1 MKRTITNICL
11 PAMLL
16 LLLLLL
22 SSCAQD
28 PYAETRTYHMITVG
42 YDYTDSSATTLK
54 KDIDD
59 AVQVAKCFK
68 SLTNGNIDIYYLLG
82 SDASEI
88 SKYTDITDYSSPTI
102 DNIKSAIDSVAASA
116 TEADITFFYFSGHG
130 ASEQDRTNY
139 NQEFTEDFYIA
150 TKTTD
155 TSSSKT
161 YDTYDLED
169 LLERLDTIPG
179 KVLILGDFCYSGGV
193 LHANNVSAD
202 SSLYDNVDL
211 FNIFFNSQINVEY
224 PDIYAL
230 TASSYYTTSTSAGSK
245 YHSKF
250 TQILL
255 KALGWDDSDLL
266 NPVQGTVSAA
276 DGNTLTLS
284 SLYNWVYENGGVYGV
299 QRPVATSTSAD
310 LVIVNF

>member
-28 PYAETRTYHMITVG
+28 PYAETRTYHMIAVG
-42 YDYTDSSATTLK
+42 YDYSDTSSATTLK

-68 SLTNGNIDIYYLLG
+68 SLTNDNIDIYYLLG
-82 SDASEI
+82 SDESQI
-88 SKYTDITDYSSPTI
+88 TKYTDITDYSSPTKNNINTAI
-102 DNIKSAIDSVAASA
+102 DNVAASA
-116 TEADITFFYFSGHG
+116 TEADITIFYFSGHG
-130 ASEQDRTNY
+130 KTEQERTDY
-139 NQEFTEDFYIA
+139 SQAFTEEFYIA
-150 TKTTD
+150 TKN
-155 TSSSKT
+155 SSGT
-161 YDTYDLED
+161 YDSYYLED
-169 LLERLDTIPG
+169 LLERLDKIPG
-179 KVLILGDFCYSGGV
+179 KVLILGDFCYAGG
-193 LHANNVSAD
+193 LISANNISAD

-211 FNIFFNSQINVEY
+211 FNIFFNSQISVSY

-230 TASSYYTTSTSAGSK
+230 SASSYYTTSSTGSGT
-245 YHSKF
+245 HSKF
-250 TQILL
+250 TEILL
-255 KALGWDDSDLL
+255 NALGWDDSDLL
-266 NPVQGTVSAA
+266 NPVQGTVEAA
-276 DGNTLTLS
+276 DGNSLTLS